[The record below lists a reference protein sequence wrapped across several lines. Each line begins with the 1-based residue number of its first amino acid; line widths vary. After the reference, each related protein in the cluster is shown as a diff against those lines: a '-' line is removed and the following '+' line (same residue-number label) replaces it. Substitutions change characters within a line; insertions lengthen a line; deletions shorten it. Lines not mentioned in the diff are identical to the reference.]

1 MKTLILMF
9 AVSLMSV
16 TAYSQNSESILNQY
30 LKVKEA
36 LIKTD
41 NKASNEH
48 ALSLQKTIETTDSFG
63 EKESLS
69 KAVQKM
75 IKATDIE
82 KQRIAFADVS
92 VIMWKM
98 VKNNS
103 EIKDA
108 IYYQYCPMK
117 KMYWLSKED
126 AIKNPYYGSKML
138 TCGNVSDKKVK

>member
-41 NKASNEH
+41 NKAANEH
-48 ALSLQKTIETTDSFG
+48 AVSLQKSIEITDSFG
-63 EKESLS
+63 EKESLL

-75 IKATDIE
+75 VKATDIE

-108 IYYQYCPMK
+108 VYYQYCPMK

-126 AIKNPYYGSKML
+126 EIKNPYYGSKML

>member
-16 TAYSQNSESILNQY
+16 TAFSQNSESILNQY

-41 NKASNEH
+41 NKAANEY
-48 ALSLQKTIETTDSFG
+48 AVSLQKSIEITDSFG
-63 EKESLS
+63 EKESLL

-75 IKATDIE
+75 VKATDIE

-103 EIKDA
+103 EIKDVV
-108 IYYQYCPMK
+108 YYQYCPMK